1 MFAKLQSAVN
11 RLADKLLM
19 RTIHRL
25 AAKPI
30 PPGVVVKARPDGIE
44 LSGKR
49 LKIRMINDIELR
61 NIGK

>member
-19 RTIHRL
+19 RTIRRL
-25 AAKPI
+25 AAKPM
-30 PPGVVVKARPDGIE
+30 PPDVVVKARADGIE

-49 LKIRMINDIELR
+49 LKIRMIKDIELR